1 MNIEQAIAKCDEINP
16 NTVDEVTK
24 IKWLSQ
30 LDGVVK
36 SEIFDNY
43 ERNDTDADI
52 SDFSGYDESTVR
64 STALLV
70 PFPYDDIYVNY
81 LVAQVYLFM
90 GENTKY
96 NNYATIY
103 ESERETYERYYART
117 HRPKGPKKFTW
128 Y

>member
-1 MNIEQAIAKCDEINP
+1 MTIEKALAKCDEINP

-30 LDGVVK
+30 LDGLIK
-36 SEIFDNY
+36 SETFDHY
-43 ERNDTDADI
+43 ERNDADADI
-52 SDFSGYDESTVR
+52 SDFCGYDENNAR

-96 NNYATIY
+96 NNYAAIY
-103 ESERETYERYYART
+103 ESEKDTYERYYART
-117 HRPKGPKKFTW
+117 HKPKEPHKFTW